1 MIGRT
6 LDLSPGPHSYWNK
19 LWRLAGRVAAPA
31 AAAAPAVHAV
41 LYLRTS
47 VSPSSVSSLGPL
59 SDPPGLAFDSD
70 DWWRDGDGFRDLWA
84 TAIDPRC
91 RLSTCREST
100 PRRAHAH
107 AHADANLPPRDYP
120 STSTTSLVIFRS
132 SKDGSGRM
140 AEK

>member
-6 LDLSPGPHSYWNK
+6 LDPSPGPHSYWNK
-19 LWRLAGRVAAPA
+19 LWRLAGRVTALLP
-31 AAAAPAVHAV
+31 
-41 LYLRTS
+41 LLLLLCTRYCTS
-47 VSPSSVSSLGPL
+47 VPPYLPPVSLHWARYLTHRAWPSTPMTGGGMGMASETI
-59 SDPPGLAFDSD
+59 
-70 DWWRDGDGFRDLWA
+70 WA

-140 AEK
+140 AKK